1 MPSKNYGTGF
11 SINVCSVECDENVT
25 PMKSFFDEIS
35 ETIKPYDQQ
44 QASKS
49 QALNMYIAPNVKEF
63 NKVIKAIENDQ

>member
-11 SINVCSVECDENVT
+11 SINVCSVEGAENVA

-35 ETIKPYDQQ
+35 EKIKPYQ

-49 QALNMYIAPNVKEF
+49 QALNMYIVPNVKEF